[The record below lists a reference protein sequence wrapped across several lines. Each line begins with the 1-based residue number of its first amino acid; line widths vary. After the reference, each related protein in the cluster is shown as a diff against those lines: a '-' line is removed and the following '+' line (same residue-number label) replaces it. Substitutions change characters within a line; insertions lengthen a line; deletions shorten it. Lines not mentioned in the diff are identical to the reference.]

1 MVLANDNFWGYTTC
15 LLFKYQV
22 TWIEA
27 AIVQP
32 CWTSMLVCY
41 VEGDEGHLLGEH
53 VQQQTHRTRVRGT
66 AHSFHM
72 PWEDI
77 LHELHAHCATDTS
90 DITSLPRSPEC
101 LKYILK
107 VHLRVDRQNMGEVL
121 RQLTVRP
128 FVLLQLLYFL
138 IDHNHEVFR
147 NKGNI
152 NELREQMRQAVA
164 KLYPICEADK
174 LKPAEEQTSQLPDD
188 LVDLIQPSTSARKT
202 KTVQLIR
209 EKNATPGDGG
219 SAPTES
225 LWHNRPQV

>member
-77 LHELHAHCATDTS
+77 LHELYAHTATDTS
-90 DITSLPRSPEC
+90 DITFFTSEPRMLEVYPE
-101 LKYILK
+101 
-107 VHLRVDRQNMGEVL
+107 G
-121 RQLTVRP
+121 
-128 FVLLQLLYFL
+128 
-138 IDHNHEVFR
+138 
-147 NKGNI
+147 
-152 NELREQMRQAVA
+152 A
-164 KLYPICEADK
+164 
-174 LKPAEEQTSQLPDD
+174 
-188 LVDLIQPSTSARKT
+188 SARGAPEHGEGSET
-202 KTVQLIR
+202 ADCASIR
-209 EKNATPGDGG
+209 L
-219 SAPTES
+219 APAPILLDRAQSRGLQE
-225 LWHNRPQV
+225 